1 MKLRGKIY
9 SIVTGGVYKVLNIN
23 FESRKI
29 TGINKNEELTFEFK
43 DVIWLEST
51 GIKEDKKYI
60 YTDDYLLSTK
70 DENLIL
76 CGIVKRRK
84 DGVFVLENKKQHK
97 SIPLIELKASGV
109 KLINLQN
116 HKIYF
121 AKKNNKTI
129 KK

>member
-60 YTDDYLLSTK
+60 YTDDYLLATK
-70 DENLIL
+70 DKNLIL

>member
-60 YTDDYLLSTK
+60 YTDDYLLATK
-70 DENLIL
+70 DKNLIL

-97 SIPLIELKASGV
+97 SIQLIELKASGV

>member
-1 MKLRGKIY
+1 MDNLCFCPPEKF
-9 SIVTGGVYKVLNIN
+9 VPP
-23 FESRKI
+23 
-29 TGINKNEELTFEFK
+29 
-43 DVIWLEST
+43 WA
-51 GIKEDKKYI
+51 
-60 YTDDYLLSTK
+60 TK

>member
-1 MKLRGKIY
+1 MKLRGKFY
-9 SIVTGGVYKVLNIN
+9 SIITGGVYKVLNIN
-23 FESRKI
+23 FQNRKI
-29 TGINKNEELTFEFK
+29 IGINKNEELTFEFK

-60 YTDDYLLSTK
+60 YTDDYLLATK
-70 DENLIL
+70 DKNLIL

>member
-60 YTDDYLLSTK
+60 YTDDYLLATK
-70 DENLIL
+70 DGNLIL

>member
-1 MKLRGKIY
+1 MKLRGKFY
-9 SIVTGGVYKVLNIN
+9 SIITGGVYKVLNIN

-29 TGINKNEELTFEFK
+29 TGISKNEELTFDFN

-51 GIKEDKKYI
+51 EIKEGKKFI
-60 YTDDYLLSTK
+60 YTDDYVIAKK
-70 DENLIL
+70 DNTIIMT
-76 CGIVKRRK
+76 GVVKKRA
-84 DGVFVLENKKQHK
+84 DGTFALVNKK
-97 SIPLIELKASGV
+97 SGQV
-109 KLINLQN
+109 ISLLQLQFEGAKLINLQN

>member
-1 MKLRGKIY
+1 MKLRGKFY
-9 SIVTGGVYKVLNIN
+9 SIITGGVYKVLNID

-29 TGINKNEELTFEFK
+29 TGINKNEELTFDFN

-51 GIKEDKKYI
+51 EIKEGKKYI
-60 YTDDYLLSTK
+60 YTDDYLLATK

-121 AKKNNKTI
+121 ARKSNKT
-129 KK
+129 KEK

>member
-1 MKLRGKIY
+1 MKLRGKFY
-9 SIVTGGVYKVLNIN
+9 SIITGGVYKVLNIN
-23 FESRKI
+23 FQNRKI
-29 TGINKNEELTFEFK
+29 IGINKNEELTFEFK

-51 GIKEDKKYI
+51 KEDKKYI
-60 YTDDYLLSTK
+60 YTDDYLLATK

>member
-51 GIKEDKKYI
+51 GIKEDKKNI
-60 YTDDYLLSTK
+60 YTDDYLLATK
-70 DENLIL
+70 DENLS
-76 CGIVKRRK
+76 GS
-84 DGVFVLENKKQHK
+84 E
-97 SIPLIELKASGV
+97 SINS
-109 KLINLQN
+109 
-116 HKIYF
+116 
-121 AKKNNKTI
+121 
-129 KK
+129 

>member
-29 TGINKNEELTFEFK
+29 TGINKNEEMTFEFK

-60 YTDDYLLSTK
+60 LATK

>member
-9 SIVTGGVYKVLNIN
+9 SIVTGGVYKVFNIN

-29 TGINKNEELTFEFK
+29 IGINKNEELTFEFK

-51 GIKEDKKYI
+51 GIKENKKYI
-60 YTDDYLLSTK
+60 YTDDYLLVTK

>member
-29 TGINKNEELTFEFK
+29 TGINKNEEITFEFK

-51 GIKEDKKYI
+51 GMKENKKYI
-60 YTDDYLLSTK
+60 YTDDYLLATK
-70 DENLIL
+70 DKILIL

-84 DGVFVLENKKQHK
+84 DGIFVLENKNQHK

-121 AKKNNKTI
+121 AKKHNKSI

>member
-60 YTDDYLLSTK
+60 YTDDYLLATK
-70 DENLIL
+70 DKNLNL